1 MISSAVAALNLGSA
15 PHARAAADEYG
26 TAGGGGSGGA
36 AGVAND
42 GVANDG
48 AANDGAA
55 NDGAANDG
63 FASAASEGRAVLVAV
78 GAGLGDDARVTA
90 PGAPAPASAATAPQ
104 AAITAASASRLP
116 TIT

>member
-42 GVANDG
+42 G

-55 NDGAANDG
+55 NDGVANDG

>member
-15 PHARAAADEYG
+15 PHARAAADEYW

-42 GVANDG
+42 GATD
-48 AANDGAA
+48 
-55 NDGAANDG
+55 DGAANDG

>member
-36 AGVAND
+36 AG
-42 GVANDG
+42 
-48 AANDGAA
+48 AAD
-55 NDGAANDG
+55 DGAANDG

>member
-36 AGVAND
+36 A

>member
-36 AGVAND
+36 AG
-42 GVANDG
+42 
-48 AANDGAA
+48 AANDGATD
-55 NDGAANDG
+55 DGAANDG

>member
-42 GVANDG
+42 GATD
-48 AANDGAA
+48 
-55 NDGAANDG
+55 DGAANDG